1 MKVDGSETTSV
12 RVSWEAVEGTDYYTV
27 LFSAVLGDDQEGL
40 CRNKSHSASVTV
52 YGSTN
57 DLLNV
62 SIAVEEDV
70 GSNVTSY
77 LRAYTTYSVTVVAFS
92 DVWGRTVGSEPI
104 TFTTAQRG
112 KQVVVFSFGTLLLS
126 RAGSTAVPGNV
137 SATALSSTV
146 ISVQWSGLSHCRLVN
161 GLIVKYR
168 VQWRSQESGGLVEST
183 KEVSG
188 NWSSGGE
195 TALTGLT
202 PSTNYSI
209 SVAGVNQQGDVGVY
223 SQPVTV
229 RTLQGSYTYTL

>member
-1 MKVDGSETTSV
+1 MDGSEIASV
-12 RVSWEAVEGTDYYTV
+12 KVSWEAVEGADINTV
-27 LFSAVLGDDQEGL
+27 LFSAAVGEDQEGM
-40 CRNKSHSASVTV
+40 CRDEPHSASDTV
-52 YGSTN
+52 YVPN
-57 DLLNV
+57 A
-62 SIAVEEDV
+62 SIAVKEDV

-104 TFTTAQRG
+104 TFTTPQRG

-126 RAGSTAVPGNV
+126 RAGSSAVPGNV

-168 VQWRSQESGGLVEST
+168 VQWRAQESGGLVEST
-183 KEVSG
+183 TEVSG

-209 SVAGVNQQGDVGVY
+209 SVAGVNQPGDVGVY
-223 SQPVTV
+223 SHPVTV
-229 RTLQGSYTYTL
+229 RTLLGSYLHTLTLN

>member
-1 MKVDGSETTSV
+1 M
-12 RVSWEAVEGTDYYTV
+12 EGADYYTV
-27 LFSAVLGDDQEGL
+27 LFSAAVGDDQEGL
-40 CRNKSHSASVTV
+40 CRDEPLSASDTV
-52 YGSTN
+52 NGSTN

-70 GSNVTSY
+70 RSNVTSY
-77 LRAYTTYSVTVVAFS
+77 LRAYTTYSVNVVAFS

-104 TFTTAQRG
+104 TFTTPQRG
-112 KQVVVFSFGTLLLS
+112 KQVVVFLLGTLLS
-126 RAGSTAVPGNV
+126 SHVGSTAVPGNV

-168 VQWRSQESGGLVEST
+168 VQWRAQESDGLVESI

-202 PSTNYSI
+202 PFTNYSI

-229 RTLQGSYTYTL
+229 RTLLGSYLHTLT

>member
-1 MKVDGSETTSV
+1 MDGSETTSV
-12 RVSWEAVEGTDYYTV
+12 RVSWEAVEGADYYTV
-27 LFSAVLGDDQEGL
+27 LFSAAVGDDQEGL
-40 CRNKSHSASVTV
+40 CRDEPHSASDTV
-52 YGSTN
+52 NGSTN
-57 DLLNV
+57 DLLMNV

-92 DVWGRTVGSEPI
+92 DVWGTTVGSEPI
-104 TFTTAQRG
+104 TFTTAERG
-112 KQVVVFSFGTLLLS
+112 KQVDVFSFGTLLS
-126 RAGSTAVPGNV
+126 SHAGSTAVPGNI

-168 VQWRSQESGGLVEST
+168 VQWRAQESVGLVEST

-229 RTLQGSYTYTL
+229 RTLLGSYTYTL

>member
-12 RVSWEAVEGTDYYTV
+12 RVSWEAVEGADYYTV
-27 LFSAVLGDDQEGL
+27 LFSAAVGDDQEGL
-40 CRNKSHSASVTV
+40 CRDEPHSASDTV
-52 YGSTN
+52 NGSTN
-57 DLLNV
+57 DLLMNV

-104 TFTTAQRG
+104 TFTTPQRG
-112 KQVVVFSFGTLLLS
+112 KQVVVFSFGTLLS
-126 RAGSTAVPGNV
+126 SHAVPGNV
-137 SATALSSTV
+137 SATAFSSTV
-146 ISVQWSGLSHCRLVN
+146 ISVQWSGLSHCRIVN
-161 GLIVKYR
+161 GLIIKYR
-168 VQWRSQESGGLVEST
+168 VQWRSQESGEPVEST

-195 TALTGLT
+195 TALTGLP

-223 SQPVTV
+223 SHPVTV
-229 RTLQGSYTYTL
+229 RTLPGNYTH

>member
-1 MKVDGSETTSV
+1 MEVEGTETTSV
-12 RVSWEAVEGTDYYTV
+12 RVSWEAVEGADINTV
-27 LFSAVLGDDQEGL
+27 LFSAAVGDDQEGL
-40 CRNKSHSASVTV
+40 CRDEPLSASVTV

-70 GSNVTSY
+70 GSNETSSV
-77 LRAYTTYSVTVVAFS
+77 RAYTTYSVTVVAFS
-92 DVWGRTVGSEPI
+92 IVWGRTVGSEPI

-126 RAGSTAVPGNV
+126 HAGSTAVPGNV

-161 GLIVKYR
+161 CLIVKYR
-168 VQWRSQESGGLVEST
+168 VQWRSLESGGLVEST

-223 SQPVTV
+223 THPVTV
-229 RTLQGSYTYTL
+229 RTLPGNYTH